1 MLKDRSPECQ
11 LLEGR
16 DYMLLNS
23 AAQCPGY
30 ARLDTVGSVNVGQSE
45 MNSGNFHPPTGVKT
59 IPWDRIAN
67 QIVTPL
73 C

>member
-1 MLKDRSPECQ
+1 
-11 LLEGR
+11 
-16 DYMLLNS
+16 MLLNS